1 MNGYTHVW
9 WGMERREVQVEGR
22 QTSAESPSR
31 QHGSRSTLEGI
42 VGAQDNGRVTEVEVR
57 KGRLW

>member
-1 MNGYTHVW
+1 
-9 WGMERREVQVEGR
+9 MEARELAIRLTWRVIVQVEGR